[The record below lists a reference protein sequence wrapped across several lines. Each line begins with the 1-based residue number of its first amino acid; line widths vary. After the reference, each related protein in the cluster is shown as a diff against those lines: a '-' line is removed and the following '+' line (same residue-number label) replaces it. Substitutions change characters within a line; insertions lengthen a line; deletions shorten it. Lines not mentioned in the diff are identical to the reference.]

1 MHLLI
6 SYNCKKKNKKK
17 TKKKKHCKQS
27 SKNPSDA
34 MMHDGALSSLPEE
47 KS

>member
-6 SYNCKKKNKKK
+6 SYNC
-17 TKKKKHCKQS
+17 TKKKQQKKLQKTHCKQS

-34 MMHDGALSSLPEE
+34 MTHDGAQNTIRR
-47 KS
+47 KV

>member
-6 SYNCKKKNKKK
+6 SYNCKKKKKNPK
-17 TKKKKHCKQS
+17 THCKQS

-34 MMHDGALSSLPEE
+34 MTHDGAQNTIRR
-47 KS
+47 KV